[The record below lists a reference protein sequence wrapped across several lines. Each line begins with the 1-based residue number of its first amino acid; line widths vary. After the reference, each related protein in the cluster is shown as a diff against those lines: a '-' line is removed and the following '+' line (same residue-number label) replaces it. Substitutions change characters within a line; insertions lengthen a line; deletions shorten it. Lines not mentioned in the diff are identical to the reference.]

1 MHDSMT
7 SPLVALRN
15 RRLSTSGCPQ
25 PTAGS
30 GYLHFRS
37 FSKNMGKG
45 IVDTPC
51 HLLPTGAPVRERGNF
66 RGSNVLGI

>member
-15 RRLSTSGCPQ
+15 RRLCTSGCLQ

-30 GYLHFRS
+30 GFLHFRKC
-37 FSKNMGKG
+37 FQNIGKG
-45 IVDTPC
+45 IVDTTC
-51 HLLPTGAPVRERGNF
+51 HLIPTGAPIRERWNF
-66 RGSNVLGI
+66 RGSKVLDI

>member
-15 RRLSTSGCPQ
+15 RRLCTSGCLQ

-30 GYLHFRS
+30 GFLHFRKC
-37 FSKNMGKG
+37 FQNVGKG
-45 IVDTPC
+45 IVDMPPPTDRSPGTRARE
-51 HLLPTGAPVRERGNF
+51 LPGFQGT
-66 RGSNVLGI
+66 

>member
-7 SPLVALRN
+7 SPLVALRK

-30 GYLHFRS
+30 GFLHFRKC
-37 FSKNMGKG
+37 FPNMGKG

-66 RGSNVLGI
+66 RGSKVIDI